1 MNVPP
6 FPKKRY
12 SRNDQ
17 SSRLDSY
24 IFFRQNFSFSCIQMI
39 FHFCSCQVC
48 KASHHRNWEKIFFKS
63 KKWQTETEASFC
75 FSIVVGVFRNLQEYK
90 MLQKRNLVCYIF
102 VNIKG
107 NHVWQYKHW
116 RLNSRSHTHTHTLLL
131 SINSLSL
138 SLMTN
143 AWSLEFCPTNFLLLY
158 FFTLIFSSL
167 STSVDIHQSKS
178 IIRMEKQFLE
188 KAI

>member
-116 RLNSRSHTHTHTLLL
+116 RLNSRSHTHT
-131 SINSLSL
+131 SIINQQPLSL
-138 SLMTN
+138 SHDKCLITWVLSN
-143 AWSLEFCPTNFLLLY
+143 KLSSS
-158 FFTLIFSSL
+158 FFTLSFSSL
-167 STSVDIHQSKS
+167 SASVDIHQSKS

>member
-116 RLNSRSHTHTHTLLL
+116 RLNSRSHTHTHFYYQSTA
-131 SINSLSL
+131 SLSL
-138 SLMTN
+138 SLSWQMLDHLSFVQQT
-143 AWSLEFCPTNFLLLY
+143 FFFFIFLP
-158 FFTLIFSSL
+158 
-167 STSVDIHQSKS
+167 
-178 IIRMEKQFLE
+178 
-188 KAI
+188 